1 MARTVYII
9 AFAQQAGRSTAALG
23 LMELLSAR
31 GMVAATGQPVFVAD
45 CRNDSRFAARNLLDR
60 RDGGA
65 YGGDDVTRA
74 ALFADLA
81 VQVLAL
87 GPEAMDA

>member
-45 CRNDSRFAARNLLDR
+45 CRNDSRFAARIAANTGYVPVTMLIVPLGR
-60 RDGGA
+60 
-65 YGGDDVTRA
+65 GDETPA
-74 ALFADLA
+74 S
-81 VQVLAL
+81 
-87 GPEAMDA
+87 